1 MRTVKQNKEKWKS
14 SREITQVAF
23 SLSISRKG
31 ADEVELVI
39 LIVAI
44 LAFLLEL
51 FVWLCCIMA
60 AGALDEETK
69 SYEYDTEKC
78 HRR

>member
-1 MRTVKQNKEKWKS
+1 M
-14 SREITQVAF
+14 
-23 SLSISRKG
+23 
-31 ADEVELVI
+31 ELVI

-69 SYEYDTEKC
+69 SYEYDTEKR